1 MQLICHRA
9 CRGIYDE
16 GLDAHTGICIRDRG
30 TCGPRNR
37 AEAILAKPGG
47 TCHGDNNAHDLA
59 ARMQGASMIK
69 VWTQT
74 LAVAFAVVQGANR
87 AIELRHFALRQAG
100 SVVTETMMHLVAGA
114 MLLRWAVDQNSA
126 HGMGDGISLLI
137 CAGIAA
143 RECCSVPH
151 LPACLWHAG
160 NCCRCGH
167 LALCYLMEMCPLRC
181 L

>member
-1 MQLICHRA
+1 
-9 CRGIYDE
+9 
-16 GLDAHTGICIRDRG
+16 
-30 TCGPRNR
+30 
-37 AEAILAKPGG
+37 
-47 TCHGDNNAHDLA
+47 
-59 ARMQGASMIK
+59 MIK

-87 AIELRHFALRQAG
+87 AIELRHFALKQAG

-143 RECCSVPH
+143 RECCSVSH

-167 LALCYLMEMCPLRC
+167 LALYVFMGMCPLRC